1 MSKEAKTRTTFIG
14 AQPVKIAFAPYRLE
28 VLDGPEAGTK
38 VRVLGREAVIGSDP
52 DAELALSD
60 VTVSR
65 RHARVEVDE
74 RGYRLDDLGSK
85 NGTHANGRRVVSAYL
100 DDGDVLVLGR
110 QKVRFVLDK
119 GTAEVALSSA
129 TRLEGLVGQGR
140 AMRELFALIEAAA
153 PTPATI
159 LVEGETGTGKELVA
173 EALHA
178 RSRRTGPLVVFD
190 CSAVA
195 PELAESEL
203 FGHVKGAFTGA
214 ERDRAGAF
222 RAAEGGTLFLDEVG
236 ELADALQPKLLSAL
250 EKREVRPVGADRAVK
265 VEVRVVAATVRN
277 LVREVEAGRFRA
289 DLFYRLAVV
298 RARLPPLRERLE
310 DLPLLVRNFLGPGAD
325 AVSYEALEKLRAHPW
340 PGNVRE
346 LRNYLQRAQAISGG
360 SLDKAGAPEPLF
372 ATQPAPGE
380 IDTTRP
386 FKDAKDALVADFE
399 QRYWQALLAR
409 TGNNLSEAARIAGVH
424 RKSAEYIVQK
434 LGIRKSS

>member
-1 MSKEAKTRTTFIG
+1 
-14 AQPVKIAFAPYRLE
+14 
-28 VLDGPEAGTK
+28 
-38 VRVLGREAVIGSDP
+38 
-52 DAELALSD
+52 
-60 VTVSR
+60 
-65 RHARVEVDE
+65 
-74 RGYRLDDLGSK
+74 
-85 NGTHANGRRVVSAYL
+85 VVYAYL

-236 ELADALQPKLLSAL
+236 ELADALQPKLLRAL